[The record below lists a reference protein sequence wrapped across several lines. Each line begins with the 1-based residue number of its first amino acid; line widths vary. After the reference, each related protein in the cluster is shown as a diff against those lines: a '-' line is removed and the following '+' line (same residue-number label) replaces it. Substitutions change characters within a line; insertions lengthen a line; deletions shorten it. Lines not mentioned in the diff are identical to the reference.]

1 MTAPYDS
8 GTLATHT
15 CDLGFRRIGVRIRVC
30 FGTTMT
36 WSEEPPVCERKDSFV
51 I

>member
-15 CDLGFRRIGVRIRVC
+15 CDLGFRRVGVEIRTC
-30 FGTTMT
+30 LGSMT
-36 WSEEPPVCERKDSFV
+36 WSDEAPVCERKINLSF
-51 I
+51 